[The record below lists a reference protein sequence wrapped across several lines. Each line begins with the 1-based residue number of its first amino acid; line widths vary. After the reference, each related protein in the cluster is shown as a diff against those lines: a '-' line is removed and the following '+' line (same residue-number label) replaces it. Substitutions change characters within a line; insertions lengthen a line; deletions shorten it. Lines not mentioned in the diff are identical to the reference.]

1 MSRESRPLAKAL
13 YAFVRPAGEVV
24 DNLGSPPQVL
34 LGLSGGGDS
43 VALFHVLL
51 ELKRQGRVKSLKAAH
66 VNHGWRGAESN
77 ADERFCRDLC
87 RRHGVPLAVHC
98 SPAKLPRTEEA
109 ARTDRHRF
117 FRKKLAS
124 GGWVALAHNRD
135 DQAET
140 VLWRIC
146 RGTGPDGLAGL
157 REIEAPFV
165 RPLLG
170 AGRGELRTALKA
182 AGLEW
187 RDDSTNSRADRTRTF
202 VRLSLMPEL
211 EKVHPGAS
219 RHLAELA
226 RRTAETAGW
235 AAGRAEGELEFR
247 RLPGGGL
254 SVFPWGLGPL
264 VGRELI
270 ARWWRLAKLPESGLT
285 DSRLREI
292 EALIVGETAGPV
304 PAPGGREIV
313 RKDGTL
319 RLRVA
324 GRRKTG
330 QQ

>member
-1 MSRESRPLAKAL
+1 M
-13 YAFVRPAGEVV
+13 
-24 DNLGSPPQVL
+24 DNLGRPPALL

-66 VNHGWRGAESN
+66 VNHGWRGAESD

-87 RRHGVPLAVHC
+87 RRHGVQLAVRR
-98 SPAKLPRTEEA
+98 SPAGLPRTEEA
-109 ARTDRHRF
+109 ARSDRHRF
-117 FRKKLAS
+117 FRRALPR
-124 GGWVALAHNRD
+124 GGWIALAHNRD

-146 RGTGPDGLAGL
+146 RGAGPDGLSGL

-170 AGRGELRTALKA
+170 AGREELRAALKA
-182 AGLEW
+182 ADLGW
-187 RDDSTNSRADRTRTF
+187 RDDSTNSRVDRTRTF
-202 VRLSLMPEL
+202 VRLQLMPEL

-219 RHLAELA
+219 RQLAALA
-226 RRTAETAGW
+226 RRESEVSDW
-235 AAGRAEGELEFR
+235 SQGRAEDELKIR

-264 VGRELI
+264 VGRECI
-270 ARWWRLAKLPESGLT
+270 ARWWRRSGLPEAGLT

-292 EALIVGETAGPV
+292 ESLIVGETSGPV
-304 PAPGGREIV
+304 PAPGGREIFI
-313 RKDGTL
+313 KDGTL